1 MNKIV
6 EKRIE
11 QFIATKF
18 LKTEAE
24 LTLVS
29 FLVKTIEADY
39 KKRTIDSK
47 LAEKQIE
54 SKQIHVLNIIR
65 NSFSNGETFLKY
77 FNFKNNNI
85 PFSKLNGMKIMNFV
99 NSLDSVKS
107 TDIVAALNTVN
118 VKKTFHKKGKKT
130 HKTPTNSKANVTV
143 IHKKKVSE

>member
-39 KKRTIDSK
+39 KIC
-47 LAEKQIE
+47 AKQGYQRFKE
-54 SKQIHVLNIIR
+54 HVAMYI
-65 NSFSNGETFLKY
+65 FFL
-77 FNFKNNNI
+77 
-85 PFSKLNGMKIMNFV
+85 
-99 NSLDSVKS
+99 
-107 TDIVAALNTVN
+107 
-118 VKKTFHKKGKKT
+118 
-130 HKTPTNSKANVTV
+130 
-143 IHKKKVSE
+143 